1 MATSCIIYPLV
12 STVVNLKLNLK
23 DTQVLHTI
31 RRGKKVMNMKLTV
44 LYSLKQLNC
53 KMSKSIVL
61 HKKIVVQS
69 PLVINVQVFVG
80 VTIFFCAGN
89 N

>member
-1 MATSCIIYPLV
+1 
-12 STVVNLKLNLK
+12 
-23 DTQVLHTI
+23 
-31 RRGKKVMNMKLTV
+31 MNMKLTV